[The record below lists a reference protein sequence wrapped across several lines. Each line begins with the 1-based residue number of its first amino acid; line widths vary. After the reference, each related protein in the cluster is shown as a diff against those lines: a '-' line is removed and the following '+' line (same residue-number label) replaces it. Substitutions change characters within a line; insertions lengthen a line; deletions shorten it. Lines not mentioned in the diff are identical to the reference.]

1 MNPKGAV
8 GYTVGYGKPPVEH
21 QFKPGQG
28 GRPRGSRNKLGE
40 DFINALA
47 DDFAKHGA
55 VAIERVREEKPDA
68 YLKVIATLMP
78 KDLNLNV
85 RQLDDLSDEQLMRKL
100 QQVTEMAKPL
110 LAKPP
115 AMIDPPAP
123 PLAPMGPI

>member
-1 MNPKGAV
+1 M
-8 GYTVGYGKPPVEH
+8 
-21 QFKPGQG
+21 
-28 GRPRGSRNKLGE
+28 
-40 DFINALA
+40 
-47 DDFAKHGA
+47 
-55 VAIERVREEKPDA
+55 
-68 YLKVIATLMP
+68 IATLMP

-123 PLAPMGPI
+123 PVGIR